1 MLELTPDQEKNE
13 LIFHA
18 AVCTNIQSLSPK
30 RVSMKQRPFT
40 IGFLAKAAEVNIET
54 IRYYQR
60 IRLITEPIKP
70 LQGFR
75 VYPTET
81 LKRIKFIK
89 RAQQLGFSL
98 KEVAELLQLGDNPEK
113 NQCDDVRMRAELKR
127 KHIDLQ
133 ILDLQNLRHTLSNL
147 IESCKSAQGTQH
159 CAIVET
165 LSA

>member
-1 MLELTPDQEKNE
+1 MSTKPL
-13 LIFHA
+13 
-18 AVCTNIQSLSPK
+18 
-30 RVSMKQRPFT
+30 T

-60 IRLITEPIKP
+60 IGLITEPNKP
-70 LQGFR
+70 VKGFR
-75 VYPTET
+75 TYPTDT

-98 KEVAELLQLGDNPEK
+98 KEIAELLLLGDGSRED
-113 NQCDDVRMRAELKR
+113 QCADVRQRAELKR
-127 KHIDLQ
+127 EHIDQQ
-133 ILDLQNLRHTLSNL
+133 INDLQNLRKTLTKL
-147 IESCKSAQGTQH
+147 INSCKNETGTRH

>member
-1 MLELTPDQEKNE
+1 MIRKPL
-13 LIFHA
+13 
-18 AVCTNIQSLSPK
+18 
-30 RVSMKQRPFT
+30 T
-40 IGFLAKAAEVNIET
+40 IGFLAKAADVNIET

-60 IRLITEPIKP
+60 IDLITEPDKP

-81 LKRIKFIK
+81 LNRIKFIK

-98 KEVAELLQLGDNPEK
+98 KEVAELLLLGEGASAD
-113 NQCDDVRMRAELKR
+113 QCADVRQRAEHKR
-127 KHIDLQ
+127 DHIEQQINDLE
-133 ILDLQNLRHTLSNL
+133 NLRNTLTQL
-147 IESCKSAQGTQH
+147 IDSCSSKKGSQH